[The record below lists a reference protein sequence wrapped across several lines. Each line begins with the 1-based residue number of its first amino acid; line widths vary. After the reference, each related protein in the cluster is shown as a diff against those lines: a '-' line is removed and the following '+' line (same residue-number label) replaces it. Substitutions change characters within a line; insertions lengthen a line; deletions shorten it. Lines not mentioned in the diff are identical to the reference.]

1 MELYFAGG
9 VGEHGRNC
17 FYVRGESVCFLVD
30 CGVMAESPDDRYPRL
45 SQEQIDG
52 LDAVFLTHSH
62 ADHTGAL
69 PWLAERGFSGPVFA
83 AGETLRQ
90 LPTKA
95 ANSFTLETIC
105 PGGRG
110 GFAAL
115 SVRWGRSGHCAGSV
129 WYRFSE
135 GEKSVLFSGDYT
147 EDSMTYICDAIR
159 GEQAGAAVLDC
170 AYGMDETP
178 YEASCERI
186 IDETEKLLAAHGLVL
201 FPVPKYGRGL
211 ELLKLLSDRLSGAD
225 YFADKLFIENLA
237 AQRAGGFWY
246 RPVKI
251 NAEPQIYSGQTNGIA
266 FVCDPQLRSEE
277 ARRTAEQVIS
287 LGGRCVMTGTVERG
301 SFSEALIASGEMEL
315 LRYPVHLNR
324 AQYLR
329 LIRENNF
336 ERTIPYHSPEF
347 SAEPEI
353 VL

>member
-1 MELYFAGG
+1 
-9 VGEHGRNC
+9 
-17 FYVRGESVCFLVD
+17 
-30 CGVMAESPDDRYPRL
+30 
-45 SQEQIDG
+45 
-52 LDAVFLTHSH
+52 
-62 ADHTGAL
+62 
-69 PWLAERGFSGPVFA
+69 
-83 AGETLRQ
+83 
-90 LPTKA
+90 
-95 ANSFTLETIC
+95 
-105 PGGRG
+105 
-110 GFAAL
+110 
-115 SVRWGRSGHCAGSV
+115 
-129 WYRFSE
+129 
-135 GEKSVLFSGDYT
+135 
-147 EDSMTYICDAIR
+147 MTYICDAIR
-159 GEQAGAAVLDC
+159 GEQAGTAVLDC

-225 YFADKLFIENLA
+225 YYADKLFIENLA